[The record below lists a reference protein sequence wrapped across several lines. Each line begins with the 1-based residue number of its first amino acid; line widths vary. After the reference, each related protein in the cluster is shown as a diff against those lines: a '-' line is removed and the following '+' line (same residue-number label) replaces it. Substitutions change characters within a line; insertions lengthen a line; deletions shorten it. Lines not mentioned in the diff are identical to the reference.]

1 MATISPRL
9 FDGARPLS
17 RAEIAKIIAGVLGAV
32 IDMTEDVETVRQAV
46 AWFLSDDPAA
56 VQLWA
61 GFRNIKAELTKI
73 RAQIAAQA
81 QSRGKPS

>member
-1 MATISPRL
+1 MATISSTL

-17 RAEIAKIIAGVLGAV
+17 RAEIAKILAGLLGAL

-61 GFRNIKAELTKI
+61 GFRNIKAELAKI
-73 RAQIAAQA
+73 RAQMTAQM
-81 QSRGKPS
+81 QRQGKPQ